1 MTYRMFRTQE
11 VVGTFPRKCQPPF
24 WRCAAVAVLLTM
36 VGLTA
41 SADAGDSILYRL
53 FLRDG
58 TSIVSYGEFARVA
71 DRVVLSI
78 PVGDPAST
86 PNLQLIS
93 IPDNSVDW
101 DRTDRYSDAVRA
113 KRYGETRGESDFAM
127 LSNRVTEA
135 LNQIALTSDPS
146 RRLAMA
152 VEARGNLARWPSQNF
167 GYRAADVSQLVGM
180 LDEVIS
186 ELRVAAGQSSFD
198 VSLVANVS
206 VTPPEELLPTPD
218 FRETMEQALS
228 AAAATPEPSERMSLL
243 DAVASALR
251 EPARAGGWAAALR
264 LRATS
269 DLANELR
276 INKSY
281 SDLSTWALASAA
293 ARANRGD
300 VSGVQ
305 GLVQS
310 VIKAD
315 DRLGRRRPQETTA
328 LLQALDLRLEEAR
341 RTRLA
346 HDAWIVRLDSFKAYR
361 TAIASALAEMRA
373 STPLLENIRELAG
386 PEPRLLPRLEQR
398 LVMARQQLAAIT
410 PPVELQP
417 VHALYT
423 SAFQMATRAA
433 SSRRTAV
440 LSKDMSLAWEASSA
454 AAGAVLLFKNAGE
467 ELDRLTTPPSNR

>member
-1 MTYRMFRTQE
+1 MTYRIPHSE
-11 VVGTFPRKCQPPF
+11 KVPGTFPRKCQAPF
-24 WRCAAVAVLLTM
+24 WGWAAVLL
-36 VGLTA
+36 VLAGFPGP
-41 SADAGDSILYRL
+41 ADAADSILYRL

-58 TSIVSYGEFARVA
+58 TSITSYGEFARVA

-78 PVGDPAST
+78 PVGDPAAT

-93 IPDNSVDW
+93 IPDASVDW

-113 KRYGETRGESDFAM
+113 KRYGETRGENDFAM
-127 LSNRVTEA
+127 LSARVTEA
-135 LNQIALTSDPS
+135 LNQIALTSDPA
-146 RRLAMA
+146 RRLSMA
-152 VEARGNLARWPSQNF
+152 VEARGNLARWPYQNF

-206 VTPPEELLPTPD
+206 VTPPEELLPAPG
-218 FRETMEQALS
+218 FREAMEQAVA
-228 AAAATPEPSERMSLL
+228 AAAATPEPTERISLL
-243 DAVASALR
+243 DAVTSALR

-264 LRATS
+264 LRVSS

-281 SDLSTWALASAA
+281 SDLASWALTSAT
-293 ARANRGD
+293 ARAARGD
-300 VSGVQ
+300 VTGVQ

-310 VIKAD
+310 VLKAD

-328 LLQALDLRLEEAR
+328 LLQALDLRLDEAR

-361 TAIASALAEMRA
+361 SAIAPALAEMRTSA
-373 STPLLENIRELAG
+373 PLLDSIKQLAG

-398 LVMARQQLAAIT
+398 FVMARQQLGAIT

-423 SAFQMATRAA
+423 SAFQMAKRAV

-440 LSKDMSLAWEASSA
+440 SSGDMPLAWEASSA
-454 AAGAVLLFKNAGE
+454 AAGALMLFQNAGE